1 MGKFYIKPSLCFTI
15 SLKIFNIEYQQNEIP
30 MQAHS
35 TFGLKCSN
43 AIFVPLK
50 KNEYTYFF
58 NFLFQ
63 IYMTLCLL
71 QNTNI
76 LPEHF
81 CLYRQVLFFSVFLH
95 PEEEQWRVDTYI
107 ML

>member
-1 MGKFYIKPSLCFTI
+1 MGKFYIKPSLCFII

-58 NFLFQ
+58 
-63 IYMTLCLL
+63 
-71 QNTNI
+71 
-76 LPEHF
+76 
-81 CLYRQVLFFSVFLH
+81 LFFISDIYDVMPFAKHEYFTGTFLL
-95 PEEEQWRVDTYI
+95 V
-107 ML
+107 